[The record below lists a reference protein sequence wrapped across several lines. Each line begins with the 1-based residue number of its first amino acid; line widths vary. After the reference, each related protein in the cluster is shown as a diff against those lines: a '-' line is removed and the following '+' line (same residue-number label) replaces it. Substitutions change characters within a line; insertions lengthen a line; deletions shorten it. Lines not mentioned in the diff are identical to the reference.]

1 MTNLI
6 ERRKQLGHYLDPKSE
21 LNTRIS
27 ILKDYRAECT
37 GLVQVAGSQKDS
49 FDVLQS
55 KCSILVSGQG
65 VVFMYDWN
73 SAQWNVSDKQ
83 FDQFSYFFFFFLL
96 LLRIDFILYVC
107 FIFSVLPAKEHN
119 LSVNLSTKDSW
130 FFMPFTGLLI
140 IVNCDTFFVIFSTNA
155 GLSQAGGWGGFSP

>member
-1 MTNLI
+1 MILQTNPARWTTSRSWTGVQITLTFAGPDRRPTGGHPSQAAQNITNL
-6 ERRKQLGHYLDPKSE
+6 RQKFGHSVDPKTE
-21 LNTRIS
+21 LKMRIS
-27 ILKDYRAECT
+27 ILKDYGAKCT

-83 FDQFSYFFFFFLL
+83 FDQFSSIFFFFESIFCMYVSFFQCDKNLL
-96 LLRIDFILYVC
+96 
-107 FIFSVLPAKEHN
+107 
-119 LSVNLSTKDSW
+119 
-130 FFMPFTGLLI
+130 
-140 IVNCDTFFVIFSTNA
+140 
-155 GLSQAGGWGGFSP
+155 

>member
-1 MTNLI
+1 MKASDEFVIKLWSKECLKSPKNMTKNLYPIIGCKDMTNLI
-6 ERRKQLGHYLDPKSE
+6 KRRKQLGHYLDPKSE

-65 VVFMYDWN
+65 VVFMYD
-73 SAQWNVSDKQ
+73 
-83 FDQFSYFFFFFLL
+83 
-96 LLRIDFILYVC
+96 
-107 FIFSVLPAKEHN
+107 
-119 LSVNLSTKDSW
+119 
-130 FFMPFTGLLI
+130 
-140 IVNCDTFFVIFSTNA
+140 
-155 GLSQAGGWGGFSP
+155 